1 MPDSPPPPESGSDA
15 AAAAADG
22 EAATEAADDDAAAA
36 AEHEA
41 AEDDYLRS
49 HWRDPRAVL
58 ARRELRSLADEKTIV
73 LALLIQLFV
82 AAFSSFLV
90 VGLVSMYQP
99 GSVAGVTVDA
109 AVTGDAADG
118 LLETLDQQPGIQG
131 EYYDSSDAAMDA
143 FQRGDTQV
151 VFEAQH
157 ASDGGVAVLTT
168 VPEANVRTTVVVVEV
183 RKALRAYER
192 AERTEQVAYL
202 ATEPLALPGQSTS
215 SPYFGFSYTVLVPLL
230 LLLPAFIGGS
240 VTVDSITEE
249 IDRGTLELLR
259 VAPLSPAAIVDG
271 KLLAAVLLAPAQAAL
286 WIALLSFNGTPV
298 ANLPALLTLTTA
310 FALAVS
316 ALGAAVSL
324 LTPDRRAA
332 QFLYSTGVL
341 GLFGAATLLPG
352 SPANTIARL
361 AIDSADATVY
371 ATVGGYVALAT
382 AAYLGVRLLVDRVDM
397 GALA

>member
-1 MPDSPPPPESGSDA
+1 LPEDPPTPEPGTDA
-15 AAAAADG
+15 AATWDG
-22 EAATEAADDDAAAA
+22 SA
-36 AEHEA
+36 AEEG
-41 AEDDYLRS
+41 DQDYLRRL
-49 HWRDPRAVL
+49 WRDPRAVL

-99 GSVAGVTVDA
+99 GSVAGVSVDA
-109 AVTGDAADG
+109 AVTGEAADS
-118 LLETLDQQPGIQG
+118 LLETLDDQRGMQAQ
-131 EYYDSSDAAMDA
+131 EYETSSAAMDA
-143 FQRGDTQV
+143 FQRGDVQV
-151 VFEAQH
+151 VFEAQR
-157 ASDGGVAVLTT
+157 AADGGIQVLTT
-168 VPEANVRTTVVVVEV
+168 VPDANVRTTVVVVEV
-183 RKALRAYER
+183 RKSLRAFER
-192 AERTEQVAYL
+192 AERTDRVEYL
-202 ATEPLALPGQSTS
+202 SNAPLALPGESAS

-271 KLLAAVLLAPAQAAL
+271 KLLASVLIAPAQAAL
-286 WIALLSFNGTPV
+286 WMALLDFNGTPV
-298 ANLPALLTLTTA
+298 ANLPTLLVLTTA

-316 ALGAAVSL
+316 GLGAAVSL

-341 GLFGAATLLPG
+341 ALFGAATLLPG

-361 AIDSADATVY
+361 AIDSADETVY
-371 ATVGGYVALAT
+371 ATVGGYVLLAV
-382 AAYLGVRLLVDRVDM
+382 AAYVGVRMVVDRVDM
-397 GALA
+397 GALE

>member
-1 MPDSPPPPESGSDA
+1 
-15 AAAAADG
+15 
-22 EAATEAADDDAAAA
+22 
-36 AEHEA
+36 
-41 AEDDYLRS
+41 
-49 HWRDPRAVL
+49 VL
-58 ARRELRSLADEKTIV
+58 ARRELRSLANEKTIV

-109 AVTGDAADG
+109 AVSGDAADG
-118 LLETLDQQPGIQG
+118 LLDTIADQPGMRG
-131 EYYDSSDAAMDA
+131 ERSGNTSAAMDA
-143 FQRGDTQV
+143 FESGEVQV
-151 VFEAQH
+151 VFDAQRRD
-157 ASDGGVAVLTT
+157 DGVIAVDVT
-168 VPEANVRTTVVVVEV
+168 VPEATVQTTVIVVEV
-183 RKALRAYER
+183 RETLRAYER
-192 AERTEQVAYL
+192 AARAERVESL
-202 ATEPLALPGQSTS
+202 STEPLTLPGPAGT

-271 KLLAAVLLAPAQAAL
+271 KLLASVVLAPAQAAL
-286 WIALLSFNGTPV
+286 WMALLAFEGTPV
-298 ANLPALLTLTTA
+298 ANLPALLLLTTA

-324 LTPDRRAA
+324 LTPERRAA
-332 QFLYSTGVL
+332 QFLYSAGVL

-361 AIDSADATVY
+361 AIDSADAVVYGTV
-371 ATVGGYVALAT
+371 AGYVVLGLG
-382 AAYLGVRLLVDRVDM
+382 AYVGVRLLVERVDM
-397 GALA
+397 GALE

>member
-1 MPDSPPPPESGSDA
+1 LPEDPPTPEPGTDA
-15 AAAAADG
+15 AATWDG
-22 EAATEAADDDAAAA
+22 SA
-36 AEHEA
+36 AEEG
-41 AEDDYLRS
+41 DQDYLRRL
-49 HWRDPRAVL
+49 WRDPRAVL

-99 GSVAGVTVDA
+99 GSVAGVSVDA
-109 AVTGDAADG
+109 AVTGEAADS
-118 LLETLDQQPGIQG
+118 LLETLDDQRGMQAQ
-131 EYYDSSDAAMDA
+131 EYETSSAAMDA
-143 FQRGDTQV
+143 FQRGDVQV
-151 VFEAQH
+151 VFEAQR
-157 ASDGGVAVLTT
+157 AADGGIQVLTT
-168 VPEANVRTTVVVVEV
+168 VPDANVRTTVVVVEV
-183 RKALRAYER
+183 RKALRAFER
-192 AERTEQVAYL
+192 AERTDRVEYL
-202 ATEPLALPGQSTS
+202 SNAPLALPGESAS

-271 KLLAAVLLAPAQAAL
+271 KLLASVLIAPAQAAL
-286 WIALLSFNGTPV
+286 WMALLDFNGTPV
-298 ANLPALLTLTTA
+298 ANLPTLLVLTTA

-316 ALGAAVSL
+316 GLGAAVSL

-341 GLFGAATLLPG
+341 ALFGAATLLPG

-361 AIDSADATVY
+361 AIDSADETVY
-371 ATVGGYVALAT
+371 ATVGGYVLLAV
-382 AAYLGVRLLVDRVDM
+382 AAYVGVRMVVDRVDM
-397 GALA
+397 GALE

>member
-1 MPDSPPPPESGSDA
+1 MPERPPRPESGSD
-15 AAAAADG
+15 DVKND
-22 EAATEAADDDAAAA
+22 ATDPQE
-36 AEHEA
+36 
-41 AEDDYLRS
+41 DYLRS
-49 HWRDPRAVL
+49 LWRDPRAVL

-118 LLETLDQQPGIQG
+118 LLGTLDQQPGIEG
-131 EYYDSSDAAMDA
+131 EHYDSSDAAMDA

-151 VFEAQH
+151 VFEAQR

-192 AERTEQVAYL
+192 TERTERVEYL
-202 ATEPLALPGQSTS
+202 ANEPLALPGQSPS

-286 WIALLSFNGTPV
+286 WMALLSFNGTPV

-352 SPANTIARL
+352 SPVNTIARL

-371 ATVGGYVALAT
+371 ATVVGYFALAT
-382 AAYLGVRLLVDRVDM
+382 AAYLGVKMVVDGIDM
-397 GALA
+397 GALT

>member
-1 MPDSPPPPESGSDA
+1 MSEKPRPEPGSDA
-15 AAAAADG
+15 AERARQRADNEDRG
-22 EAATEAADDDAAAA
+22 RLATLW
-36 AEHEA
+36 H
-41 AEDDYLRS
+41 
-49 HWRDPRAVL
+49 DPRSVL

-99 GSVAGVTVDA
+99 GSVSGLSVDA
-109 AVTGDAADG
+109 AVTGNASDG
-118 LLETLDQQPGIQG
+118 LLETIDERPGMRG
-131 EYYDSSDAAMDA
+131 REYDSTTAAFDA
-143 FQRGDTQV
+143 FDRGDAEV
-151 VFEAQH
+151 VFEATRAGNGTVQVF
-157 ASDGGVAVLTT
+157 ATVPDANVETT
-168 VPEANVRTTVVVVEV
+168 VIVVEV
-183 RKALRAYER
+183 RDTLRAYER
-192 AERTEQVAYL
+192 NARAEQVEYL
-202 ATEPLALPGQSTS
+202 VDAPLSLPQESGS

-259 VAPLSPAAIVDG
+259 VAPLSPAEIVDG
-271 KLLAAVLLAPAQAAL
+271 KLIASVLLAPAQAAL
-286 WIALLSFNGTPV
+286 WLALLAFNGTPV
-298 ANLPALLTLTTA
+298 ANVVPLLVLTTA

-324 LTPDRRAA
+324 LTPARRAA
-332 QFLYSTGVL
+332 QFLYSAGVL

-361 AIDSADATVY
+361 AIGSADATVY
-371 ATVGGYVALAT
+371 ATVAGYVLLGLG
-382 AAYLGVRLLVDRVDM
+382 AYLGVRLLVERVDM
-397 GALA
+397 GALD

>member
-1 MPDSPPPPESGSDA
+1 MSEKPRPEPGSDA
-15 AAAAADG
+15 AEREREDQEDRG
-22 EAATEAADDDAAAA
+22 RLATLW
-36 AEHEA
+36 H
-41 AEDDYLRS
+41 
-49 HWRDPRAVL
+49 DPRSVL

-109 AVTGDAADG
+109 AVTGNASDS
-118 LLETLDQQPGIQG
+118 LLETIDEQPGMGGQQYG
-131 EYYDSSDAAMDA
+131 STAAAFDA
-143 FQRGDTQV
+143 FDRGDAEV
-151 VFEAQH
+151 VFEATRAENGTVQVFVTVP
-157 ASDGGVAVLTT
+157 DTNVETT
-168 VPEANVRTTVVVVEV
+168 VIVVEV
-183 RKALRAYER
+183 RDTLRAYER
-192 AERTEQVAYL
+192 NARTERVEFLVDA
-202 ATEPLALPGQSTS
+202 PLTLPGGSGS

-259 VAPLSPAAIVDG
+259 VAPLSSAEIVDG
-271 KLLAAVLLAPAQAAL
+271 KLVASVLLAPAQAAL
-286 WIALLSFNGTPV
+286 WLALLAFNGTPV
-298 ANLPALLTLTTA
+298 ANVGPLLVLTTA

-324 LTPDRRAA
+324 LTPARRAA
-332 QFLYSTGVL
+332 QFLYSAGVL

-361 AIDSADATVY
+361 AIGSADATVY
-371 ATVGGYVALAT
+371 ATVGGYVLLGV
-382 AAYLGVRLLVDRVDM
+382 AAYVGVRLLVERVDM
-397 GALA
+397 GSLE

>member
-1 MPDSPPPPESGSDA
+1 
-15 AAAAADG
+15 
-22 EAATEAADDDAAAA
+22 
-36 AEHEA
+36 
-41 AEDDYLRS
+41 
-49 HWRDPRAVL
+49 VL

-109 AVTGDAADG
+109 AVTGDASEE
-118 LLETLDQQPGIQG
+118 LLETLDDQSGIRG
-131 EYYDSSDAAMDA
+131 EYYGSTAAAMDA
-143 FQRGDTQV
+143 FDRGEVEV
-151 VFEAQH
+151 VFEAQR
-157 ASDGGVAVLTT
+157 AADGRLQVLTT
-168 VPEANVRTTVVVVEV
+168 VPDANVQTTVVVVEV
-183 RKALRAYER
+183 RKALRASER
-192 AERTEQVAYL
+192 AERADRVEFL
-202 ATEPLALPGQSTS
+202 SNEPLALPHRATS

-240 VTVDSITEE
+240 ITVDSLTEE

-259 VAPLSPAAIVDG
+259 VAPLSPAVIVDG
-271 KLLAAVLLAPAQAAL
+271 KLLASVLLAPAQAGL
-286 WIALLSFNGTPV
+286 WMALLTVNGTPV
-298 ANLPALLTLTTA
+298 ANVTALLALTTA

-324 LTPDRRAA
+324 LSPDRRAA

-361 AIDSADATVY
+361 AIDSADAMVY
-371 ATVGGYVALAT
+371 ATVGGYVLLGIG
-382 AAYLGVRLLVDRVDM
+382 AYLGVSVLVQRVDM
-397 GALA
+397 GALS

>member
-1 MPDSPPPPESGSDA
+1 M
-15 AAAAADG
+15 
-22 EAATEAADDDAAAA
+22 
-36 AEHEA
+36 
-41 AEDDYLRS
+41 
-49 HWRDPRAVL
+49 L

-109 AVTGDAADG
+109 AVTGNASDS
-118 LLETLDQQPGIQG
+118 LLETIDGQSGVYG
-131 EYYDSSDAAMDA
+131 ERYDSTAAAMDA
-143 FQRGDTQV
+143 FDRGNADA
-151 VFEAQH
+151 VFEASR
-157 ASDGGVAVLTT
+157 ASDGTVNVFVT
-168 VPEANVRTTVVVVEV
+168 VPDANVETTIIVVEV
-183 RKALRAYER
+183 REVLRAYER
-192 AERTEQVAYL
+192 NAREARVEYL
-202 ATEPLALPGQSTS
+202 VDAPLSLPGESGG

-249 IDRGTLELLR
+249 IDRGTMELLR
-259 VAPLSPAAIVDG
+259 VAPLSPGEIVDG
-271 KLLAAVLLAPAQAAL
+271 KLIASVLLAPAQAVL
-286 WIALLSFNGTPV
+286 WLALLSVNGTPV
-298 ANLPALLTLTTA
+298 ANVVPLLTLTTA

-324 LTPDRRAA
+324 LTPARRAA
-332 QFLYSTGVL
+332 QFLYSAGVL

-361 AIDSADATVY
+361 AIGSADAAVY
-371 ATVGGYVALAT
+371 VTVGGYLLLAVG
-382 AAYLGVRLLVDRVDM
+382 AYAGVKLLVTRIDM
-397 GALA
+397 GALD

>member
-1 MPDSPPPPESGSDA
+1 LPEDPPTPEPGTDA
-15 AAAAADG
+15 AATWDG
-22 EAATEAADDDAAAA
+22 SA
-36 AEHEA
+36 AEEG
-41 AEDDYLRS
+41 DQDYLRRL
-49 HWRDPRAVL
+49 WRDPRAVL

-99 GSVAGVTVDA
+99 GSVAGVSVDA
-109 AVTGDAADG
+109 AVTGEAADS
-118 LLETLDQQPGIQG
+118 LLETLDDQRGMQAQ
-131 EYYDSSDAAMDA
+131 EYETSSAAMDA
-143 FQRGDTQV
+143 FQRGDVQV
-151 VFEAQH
+151 VFEAQR
-157 ASDGGVAVLTT
+157 AADGGIQVLTT
-168 VPEANVRTTVVVVEV
+168 VPDANVRTTVVVVEV
-183 RKALRAYER
+183 RKALRAFER
-192 AERTEQVAYL
+192 AERTDRVEYL
-202 ATEPLALPGQSTS
+202 SNAPLALPGESAS

-271 KLLAAVLLAPAQAAL
+271 KLLASVLLAPAQAAL
-286 WIALLSFNGTPV
+286 WMALLDFNGTPV
-298 ANLPALLTLTTA
+298 ANLPTLLVLTTA

-316 ALGAAVSL
+316 GLGAAVSL

-341 GLFGAATLLPG
+341 ALFGAATLLPG

-361 AIDSADATVY
+361 AIDSADETVY
-371 ATVGGYVALAT
+371 ATVGGYVLLAV
-382 AAYLGVRLLVDRVDM
+382 AAYVGVRMVVDRVDM
-397 GALA
+397 GALE